1 MAEILIKKGKKY
13 NIFDKINNVWNQLSI
28 WTHADD
34 VEFSDGK
41 TASTKVGALNGI
53 TSDLS
58 GESETVAASIKC
70 VNQLNS
76 SLTDLANYIGY
87 EFGSLIPKL
96 SGNSSSIITSGYNT
110 NNNAYGYYAFD
121 KDENTFYHSNTYGYD
136 DHAYIGYDF
145 GNKQQISK
153 CKVVFI
159 NKDTI
164 SDNVTIKIQGS
175 NDNSNWTDISTF
187 STGTLDVDATYKYTK
202 EVSANYRYY
211 RAYKVSS
218 TAYSRFAIV
227 ELDFYK

>member
-110 NNNAYGYYAFD
+110 NNNAYGY
-121 KDENTFYHSNTYGYD
+121 D